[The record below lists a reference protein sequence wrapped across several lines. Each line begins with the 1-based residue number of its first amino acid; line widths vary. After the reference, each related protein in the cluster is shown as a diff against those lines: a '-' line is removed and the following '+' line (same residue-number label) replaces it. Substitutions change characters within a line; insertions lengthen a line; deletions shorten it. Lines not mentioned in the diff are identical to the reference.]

1 MSQTEN
7 LTTSTGLTAAQIT
20 EYEAKLLSYFVYN
33 ITLSK
38 FGQGADTGDFGEAQG
53 GTKNWARYHPISAVT
68 AGISEGKTG
77 DYDWG
82 ELKMQE
88 IEASLEE
95 WGKPIRFPMKHY
107 HTSRD
112 RTLNGV
118 TKLLG
123 ENAAASIERYVFK
136 TVIETGITGIHCGAI
151 SASNGTVDP
160 IKYVRDV
167 HLVAGTTTVLHLS
180 DSDLGTFH
188 RKAISG
194 SMVGAWITVTNGLGY
209 AHCARVTAYQSTG
222 TAATISPALPET
234 PQAYSATDL
243 DRNTRVHICHP
254 FNAGKLVASG
264 DKVTTKVLQKAHE
277 LLRHANVP
285 KFEDGR
291 YALIVPTQVHTQLLN
306 DSDWSNTAENTTQ
319 DATDGGLRS
328 GSVKVWSGFTV
339 YETNM
344 TPRYAA
350 AAGFQSFSI
359 SGGNVFVS
367 LCLGMDAFGTPL
379 LEGADGNVTGDMI
392 EPSISFDI
400 PRAND
405 GNTSN
410 PMKTFGTAS
419 WHLFWDVKSLNANN
433 AVALFSYVT

>member
-1 MSQTEN
+1 MSQVNN
-7 LTTSTGLTAAQIT
+7 LTTSTGLTPAQIV
-20 EYEAKLLSYFVYN
+20 EYEEKMLSYFMYGIVV
-33 ITLSK
+33 SK
-38 FGQGADTGDFGEAQG
+38 FGQGANASEFGEAMG
-53 GTKNWARYHPISAVT
+53 GTLNWARYHPISAVT
-68 AGISEGKTG
+68 AGISEGKSG

-82 ELKMQE
+82 TLKMQE
-88 IEASLEE
+88 ITASLEE
-95 WGKPIRFPMKHY
+95 WGKPLQFSMKHY

-123 ENAAASIERYVFK
+123 QNAAESIERYVFK

-151 SASNGTVDP
+151 SASNGT
-160 IKYVRDV
+160 ITATKYVRDV
-167 HLVAGTTTVLHLS
+167 HLTGGTTTIIRLS
-180 DSDLGTFH
+180 DSDLGTFS
-188 RKAISG
+188 RVAISG
-194 SMVGAWITVTNGLGY
+194 SLKGAFVTVTNGLGY
-209 AHCARVTAYQSTG
+209 GHCARVTAYQSTG
-222 TAATISPALPET
+222 RAATISPALPET

-254 FNAGKLVASG
+254 FNAGSLVASG
-264 DKVTTKVLQKAHE
+264 DKLTTKVLQKAHE
-277 LLRHANVP
+277 ILRKAKAP
-285 KFEDGR
+285 KFDDGR
-291 YALIVPTQVHTQLLN
+291 YALIVSCEGHTQLLN

-328 GSVKVWSGFTV
+328 GAIKVWSGFTV

-350 AAGFQSFSI
+350 TAGFQSFSI
-359 SGGNVFVS
+359 SDGNVHVA
-367 LCLGMDAFGTPL
+367 LALGMDAFGTPL
-379 LEGADGNVTGDMI
+379 LEGADGNVTAEQIM
-392 EPSISFDI
+392 PSISFDL
-400 PRAND
+400 PKAND

-433 AVALFSYVT
+433 AVAMFHYI